1 MEAFCALLKA
11 KQPRQAV
18 LAGVYLISIISL
30 IYMQPSHTRRC
41 HDNRTDMCCVRV
53 NVQVCVCVGVCEH
66 ECVRVRVRAL

>member
-1 MEAFCALLKA
+1 MEAFCALLKM

-30 IYMQPSHTRRC
+30 INMQPSHTRRC

-53 NVQVCVCVGVCEH
+53 NVQVCVCVGVSMSV
-66 ECVRVRVRAL
+66 CV